1 MRKLF
6 RQEAIDAQRE
16 KLLGEVS
23 IARPVPTWVFTL
35 LAAGIAGAL
44 IAFAF
49 LGEYTRRERV
59 EGFLALDSGAARIL
73 APEAGTLVE
82 LMVKEGDAVEA
93 GAPIARLS
101 TERGTA
107 SGATATELVKRE
119 LNQRLETVESEKE
132 QARLLAQQ
140 QAEATRRRIADLQKE
155 LEQIEVEM
163 RLQAARVE
171 SAREELG
178 RTQKLFEEKFYS
190 ETAVI
195 QARNSLLD
203 QQSKLAALRRQR
215 SGIDRDLGAAKAE
228 LPTIETK
235 ARQTVDQLA
244 RQKSELQQGLVQE
257 DVKRSNVITA
267 PVSGVVT
274 NIAIARGESVAAD
287 MLIATILPKGSGL
300 HVQLL
305 VPTRAIGFVQPGNEV
320 VLRYDAFPFQRFG
333 QHRGTVER
341 IGRAVWSSGEKV
353 GPVNVREP
361 VYRVDVKLDRQTV
374 AAGGQEMQLM
384 PGMLVSAD
392 ILQEKRTVFEWVF
405 EPVLELRARMA
416 GTGAG

>member
-16 KLLGEVS
+16 KLLGDVS
-23 IARPVPTWVFTL
+23 IARPVPSWVFTL
-35 LAAGIAGAL
+35 LASGIAGAL

-59 EGFLALDSGAARIL
+59 EGFLALDAGAARIL

-82 LMVKEGDAVEA
+82 LMVKEGDVVEA

-101 TERGTA
+101 TERGLA
-107 SGATATELVKRE
+107 SGATASELVKRE
-119 LNQRLETVESEKE
+119 LTQRLETVQSETD

-140 QAEATRRRIADLQKE
+140 QADALRRRISDLQKE
-155 LEQIEVEM
+155 LEQLEVEL
-163 RLQAARVE
+163 RLQLARVD
-171 SAREELG
+171 SARHEVE
-178 RTQKLFEEKFYS
+178 RTQKLVDAKFVSDYALIEK
-190 ETAVI
+190 
-195 QARNSLLD
+195 RNALLD

-215 SGIDRDLGAAKAE
+215 SGIDRDLGAARAE

-235 ARQTVDQLA
+235 ARQALDQLA

-257 DVKRSNVITA
+257 EVRRSNVIVA
-267 PVSGVVT
+267 PVAGVVT

-305 VPTRAIGFVQPGNEV
+305 VPTRAIGFVQAGDEV

-341 IGRAVWSSGEKV
+341 VGRTVWSSGERV
-353 GPVNVREP
+353 GPVTVRDP
-361 VYRVDVKLDRQTV
+361 VYRVDVKLERQTV
-374 AAGGQEMQLM
+374 TAGGQEMQLM

-405 EPVLELRARMA
+405 EPVLELRARLA
-416 GTGAG
+416 GAG

>member
-1 MRKLF
+1 MRNLF

-23 IARPVPTWVFTL
+23 IARPVPSWVFTL

-59 EGFLALDSGAARIL
+59 EGFFALDTGAARIL

-82 LMVKEGDAVEA
+82 LLVKEGDVVEA

-119 LNQRLETVESEKE
+119 LNQRLETVEREKE

-140 QAEATRRRIADLQKE
+140 QADAMRRRMTDLQRE

-178 RTQKLFEEKFYS
+178 RMQKLYEEKFYS

-195 QARNSLLD
+195 QARNNLLD
-203 QQSKLAALRRQR
+203 QQSKLASLRRQR
-215 SGIDRDLGAAKAE
+215 SGIDRDLGAARAE

-235 ARQTVDQLA
+235 ARQAVDQLA

-257 DVKRSNVITA
+257 DVKRSNVIVA
-267 PVSGVVT
+267 PVAGVVT
-274 NIAIARGESVAAD
+274 NIAISRGESVAAD
-287 MLIATILPKGSGL
+287 MLIATILPRGSGL
-300 HVQLL
+300 VVQLL
-305 VPTRAIGFVQPGNEV
+305 VPTRAIGFVRPGNDV

-333 QHRGTVER
+333 QHRGVVER
-341 IGRAVWSSGEKV
+341 VGRSVWSAGEKV
-353 GPVNVREP
+353 GPVTVREP
-361 VYRVDVKLDRQTV
+361 VYRVDVKLERQTV

-384 PGMLVSAD
+384 PGMVVSAD
-392 ILQEKRTVFEWVF
+392 ILQERRTVFEWVF
-405 EPVLELRARMA
+405 EPVLELRTRLGGAR
-416 GTGAG
+416 